1 VLLRVALEAVLVG
14 FKWRGANAGKL
25 VIVMAA
31 GVISIACS
39 RGQESNIP
47 SARMASKPAE
57 AAKVV
62 DPKYGTSASTRVVA
76 EGQTVPKGNGG
87 YKIGKPY
94 KIAGRWYTPAEDP
107 NYDRQGRGSW
117 YGTDFHGRKT
127 ANGEVFDMNALTAAH
142 PTLPLPSYVYVTNLA
157 NNRTILVRVNDRG
170 PYSNDRIIDMSRA
183 SSRALGFEN
192 QGITQVRVKFAGR
205 APLDGNDYHE
215 RQFLA
220 QQGRGKLG
228 PAMSLGMQSGGMQS
242 GDAVHGV
249 PPVTRPPRPFSEQM
263 VMPRTFSS
271 ASPLV
276 ASDVFEQRN

>member
-1 VLLRVALEAVLVG
+1 MV
-14 FKWRGANAGKL
+14 
-25 VIVMAA
+25 A

-39 RGQESNIP
+39 RGQDSNIP

-57 AAKVV
+57 ATKVV
-62 DPKYGTSASTRVVA
+62 DPKYGTSASVRVVSD
-76 EGQTVPKGNGG
+76 GQNVPKGNGG

-228 PAMSLGMQSGGMQS
+228 PAMSLGMAGNA
-242 GDAVHGV
+242 DTAVDGT
-249 PPVTRPPRPFSEQM
+249 PPVTRPPRAFTGDA
-263 VMPRTFSS
+263 VRTFSPMT
-271 ASPLV
+271 PLAAGA
-276 ASDVFEQRN
+276 ASDAIADVFVSRN

>member
-1 VLLRVALEAVLVG
+1 VGLMGRAVDTGRFVLV
-14 FKWRGANAGKL
+14 L
-25 VIVMAA
+25 AA
-31 GVISIACS
+31 GVVSVGCS
-39 RGQESNIP
+39 RGADNVP
-47 SARMASKPAE
+47 PARMASKTAE
-57 AAKVV
+57 ASRPV
-62 DPKYGTSASTRVVA
+62 DPKYGTSASVRIVQ
-76 EGQTVPKGNGG
+76 EGQPVPKGNGG

-117 YGTDFHGRKT
+117 YGNDFHGRKT

-157 NNRTILVRVNDRG
+157 NNRTVLVRVNDRG
-170 PYSNDRIIDMSRA
+170 PYANDRIIDMSRA
-183 SSRALGFEN
+183 SARALGFEN

-228 PAMSLGMQSGGMQS
+228 PAMSLGMSAEGTQATATAAIVEGL
-242 GDAVHGV
+242 
-249 PPVTRPPRPFSEQM
+249 PPVTRPPRPFTARS
-263 VMPRTFSS
+263 FSP
-271 ASPLV
+271 ATPLV
-276 ASDVFEQRN
+276 AQPPVVDVFEPRN

>member
-1 VLLRVALEAVLVG
+1 LVG
-14 FKWRGANAGKL
+14 FKGRRADAGKL
-25 VIVMAA
+25 VLVVAA
-31 GVISIACS
+31 GVMTVACS
-39 RGQESNIP
+39 RGQDNVP
-47 SARMASKPAE
+47 SARMASKSAE
-57 AAKVV
+57 APRTV
-62 DPKYGTSASTRVVA
+62 DPKYGTSASVRVVS
-76 EGQTVPKGNGG
+76 EGQNVPKGNGG

-157 NNRTILVRVNDRG
+157 NNRTVLVRVNDRG
-170 PYSNDRIIDMSRA
+170 PYANDRIIDMSRA
-183 SSRALGFEN
+183 SARALGFEN

-205 APLDGNDYHE
+205 APLDGNDHHE

-228 PAMSLGMQSGGMQS
+228 PAMSLGMSSAAGLTSGEE
-242 GDAVHGV
+242 AHGV
-249 PPVTRPPRPFSEQM
+249 PPVTRPPRAFSEPTVAQ
-263 VMPRTFSS
+263 RTFSPMTS
-271 ASPLV
+271 LVVPPASE
-276 ASDVFEQRN
+276 AFEQRN